1 MKLFKNTRKQEIWEE
16 DKLLLDKKNI
26 QDFITRE
33 GKRLW
38 LYNNIHKMELFE
50 NTWFKQEIRE
60 EKGYYYTMG

>member
-1 MKLFKNTRKQEIWEE
+1 MGRRQVIIRQEKYSRFYKQE
-16 DKLLLDKKNI
+16 
-26 QDFITRE
+26 TRE

-38 LYNNIHKMELFE
+38 LYNNIHKMKLFE